1 MKYWPYYLL
10 LVLMIGTSIFFIV
23 RKANSPLQEN
33 DPPATV
39 TSGDSVFTDT
49 KKSDNGLRI
58 TGVTVPHHDLL
69 AKDRADYLM
78 RISNG
83 ISPKTIILV
92 SPNHF
97 DTGSSQI
104 ITTSKVWDLGTTQVE
119 PAVEIIGKL
128 SRELVNAEDN
138 AFLGEHGIKNILPDI
153 SSSFPKAK
161 IVPIIIKQDVSKE
174 KVALLADNLIKNCT
188 DDCLLIASVDDSH
201 YQPASL
207 SDLHD
212 SLTIRALN
220 NLDEDLIWRAEVD
233 SNQSLA
239 LLIAW
244 SKAQGTNKFRLEKNT
259 NSGIIAGDRDAEAT
273 SYIFGDFERGD
284 KNAAITDEITFTVA
298 GDSMFDRAVDYKF
311 RDNKIYD
318 IFANFGDRVLS
329 GTDLSMLNLE
339 GPISAEPI
347 PADQSEG
354 LIFNFPPKTV
364 DVLKWLDIN
373 AVSLA
378 NNHTMNAGKTG
389 FSNTLKVLK
398 EKNIIPIGSAN
409 TFDETS
415 IARFGSGTNKLSVI
429 TIESLEVSKD
439 LTEIIKAEK
448 AAGNRVMIMPHWGTE
463 YEPIHSASQEKL
475 AHSWIDAG
483 ADIVI
488 GSHPHVVQDAE
499 MYKSRAIF
507 YSIGNFVF
515 DQTWSEPTQKGLIVA
530 GKFKGD
536 TLELVLLPTVSKKIQ
551 PELLRGADK
560 TDFITKIRAE
570 LGLPTSDTGLGYDK
584 IRIQLSNK

>member
-1 MKYWPYYLL
+1 MKYWPYITIILL
-10 LVLMIGTSIFFIV
+10 LIGINIFVVINGERNHRNNATEKSSVADSLVLDSANNQKQKIF
-23 RKANSPLQEN
+23 A
-33 DPPATV
+33 
-39 TSGDSVFTDT
+39 
-49 KKSDNGLRI
+49 
-58 TGVTVPHHDLL
+58 VTVPHHDLVAADRSKYL
-69 AKDRADYLM
+69 AEIAKTE
-78 RISNG
+78 
-83 ISPKTIILV
+83 SPETIILV

-97 DTGSSQI
+97 NTGKSDI
-104 ITTSKVWDLGTTQVE
+104 LTTGKIWDLGENKVE
-119 PAVEIIGKL
+119 PQNKIIVKL
-128 SRELVNAEDN
+128 PSDLVGNDEN

-153 SSSFPKAK
+153 ANHFPAAK
-161 IVPIIIKQDVSKE
+161 ILPIIIKQDVTKE
-174 KVALLADNLIKNCT
+174 KVALLVDNLIKNCNK
-188 DDCLLIASVDDSH
+188 DCLLITSVDDSH

-207 SDLHD
+207 SELHD

-233 SNQSLA
+233 SRQSLA
-239 LLIAW
+239 LSLAW
-244 SKAQGTNKFRLEKNT
+244 SRAHSANSFHLYKNT

-273 SYIFGDFERGD
+273 SYIFGDFSVGE
-284 KNAAITDEITFTVA
+284 KNATILDEVTFTLA

-347 PADQSEG
+347 LADQSEG

-364 DVLKWLDIN
+364 DALKWLDVN

-378 NNHTMNAGKTG
+378 NNHTMNAGKAG
-389 FSNTLKVLK
+389 FANTLKVLK
-398 EKNIIPIGSAN
+398 EKDIIPIGSAN

-415 IARFGSGTNKLSVI
+415 IARFGSGTKKLSVI
-429 TIESLEVSKD
+429 TIESLEVNKD
-439 LTEIIKAEK
+439 LTEIIKEEK
-448 AAGNRVMIMPHWGTE
+448 AAGNRVLIMPHWGTE
-463 YEPIHSASQEKL
+463 YEPNHSNSQEKL

-488 GSHPHVVQDAE
+488 GSHPHVIQDAE
-499 MYKSRAIF
+499 LYKSRAIF

-515 DQTWSEPTQKGLIVA
+515 DQTWSEPTQKGLIIA

-536 TLELVLLPTVSKKIQ
+536 SLELVLLPTVSKKIQ
-551 PELLRGADK
+551 PQLLRGVEK
-560 TDFITKIRAE
+560 TDFLTKIRKD
-570 LGLPTSDTGLGYDK
+570 LGLSTGDISLGYDK
-584 IRIQLSNK
+584 ITIQLSNQ

>member
-1 MKYWPYYLL
+1 
-10 LVLMIGTSIFFIV
+10 MIGTSIFFIV
-23 RKANSPLQEN
+23 KKTNEIVQKDELAV
-33 DPPATV
+33 TI
-39 TSGDSVFTDT
+39 TSGSTAVTET
-49 KKSDNGLRI
+49 KKADSGLRI
-58 TGVTVPHHDLL
+58 VGITVPHHDLL
-69 AKDRADYLM
+69 AKDRADYLT

-97 DTGSSQI
+97 DTGNADIQ
-104 ITTSKVWDLGTTQVE
+104 TTSKVWDLGTAKVM
-119 PAVEIIGKL
+119 PATEIIDKL
-128 SRELVNAEDN
+128 PTTMVGVDEN
-138 AFLGEHGIKNILPDI
+138 AFLGEHGIKNILSDI
-153 SSSFPKAK
+153 ASSFPAAK
-161 IVPIIIKQDVSKE
+161 LVPIIIKQDTSRE
-174 KVALLADNLIKNCT
+174 KVALLGDNLIKNCT
-188 DDCLLIASVDDSH
+188 EDCLMITSVDDSH

-207 SDLHD
+207 SELHD

-220 NLDEDLIWRAEVD
+220 NLDEELIWRAEVD

-239 LLIAW
+239 LLLAW
-244 SKAQGTNKFRLEKNT
+244 SKAHGADKFHLEKNT
-259 NSGIIAGDRDAEAT
+259 NSGFMASDRDAEAT
-273 SYIFGDFERGD
+273 SYIFGDFQSGD
-284 KNAAITDEITFTVA
+284 KDTAILDEVTFTVA

-318 IFANFGDRVLS
+318 IFANFGDRVLA
-329 GTDLSMLNLE
+329 GTDLSLLNLE

-364 DVLKWLDIN
+364 DALKWLDIN

-378 NNHTMNAGKTG
+378 NNHTMNAGKAG
-389 FSNTLKVLK
+389 FANTLKVLK
-398 EKNIIPIGSAN
+398 DKNILPIGSSN

-439 LTEIIKAEK
+439 LTETIKIEK

-488 GSHPHVVQDAE
+488 GSHPHVIQDAE
-499 MYKSRAIF
+499 LYKSRAIF

-515 DQTWSEPTQKGLIVA
+515 DQTWSEPTQKGLIIA

-536 TLELVLLPTVSKKIQ
+536 TLELVLLPIVSKKIQ

-560 TDFITKIRAE
+560 TDFITKIRTD
-570 LGLPTSDTGLGYDK
+570 LDLPTSDTGLGYDK
-584 IRIQLSNK
+584 ITIQLSNK

>member
-1 MKYWPYYLL
+1 MG
-10 LVLMIGTSIFFIV
+10 ISIFVVIYGEKSQRNNTAAKSSV
-23 RKANSPLQEN
+23 VDSSP
-33 DPPATV
+33 A
-39 TSGDSVFTDT
+39 DSAKNQKQKIFA
-49 KKSDNGLRI
+49 
-58 TGVTVPHHDLL
+58 VTVPHHDLVAADRSKYL
-69 AKDRADYLM
+69 AEIAK
-78 RISNG
+78 IE
-83 ISPKTIILV
+83 SPKTIILV

-97 DTGSSQI
+97 DTGKSDI
-104 ITTSKVWDLGTTQVE
+104 LTTEKIWDLGE
-119 PAVEIIGKL
+119 KKINPADDIISKL
-128 SRELVNAEDN
+128 PSELVGNDEN

-153 SSSFPKAK
+153 ANYFPNAK
-161 IVPIIIKQDVSKE
+161 IVPIIIKQDTAKG
-174 KVALLADNLIKNCT
+174 KVALLADNLVRNCKE
-188 DDCLLIASVDDSH
+188 DCLLITSVDDSH

-207 SDLHD
+207 SELHD

-220 NLDEDLIWRAEVD
+220 NVDDDLIWRAEVD

-244 SKAQGTNKFRLEKNT
+244 SKAHDANKFSIYKNT
-259 NSGIIAGDRDAEAT
+259 NSGIIAGDRDVEAT
-273 SYIFGDFERGD
+273 SYIFGDFAVGE
-284 KNAAITDEITFTVA
+284 KNATIGDEVTFTIA

-311 RDNKIYD
+311 RDNKIFD
-318 IFANFGDRVLS
+318 IFANFGDRVLA
-329 GTDLSMLNLE
+329 GTDLSLLNLE

-347 PADQSEG
+347 VADQTDS

-389 FSNTLKVLK
+389 FANTQKVLK
-398 EKNIIPIGSAN
+398 EKDILPIGSA
-409 TFDETS
+409 TSFDETS
-415 IARFGSGTNKLSVI
+415 IARFGSGVTKLSVI

-439 LTEIIKAEK
+439 LTEIVKAEK
-448 AAGNRVMIMPHWGTE
+448 NAGNRVLIMPHWGTE

-499 MYKSRAIF
+499 LYKSRAIF

-515 DQTWSEPTQKGLIVA
+515 DQTWSEPTQKGLIIA

-536 TLELVLLPTVSKKIQ
+536 SLDLVLLPIVSKKIQ
-551 PELLRGADK
+551 PQLLRGAEK
-560 TDFITKIRAE
+560 TDFITKFRND
-570 LGLPTSDTGLGYDK
+570 LGLSTSSTGLGYDK
-584 IRIQLSNK
+584 ITIQLSNK